1 MNDRIEL
8 GVNIDHV
15 ATLRQQRGTPYPDP
29 VHAALVAEQAG
40 ADNITL
46 HLREDR
52 RHIQVRDVR
61 ALRGLL
67 ATRMNLEMA
76 IAPDVVALA
85 CELKPADCC
94 LVPERRAEL
103 TTEGGLD
110 VRAALPAVRAACQQL
125 AAAGVRV
132 ALFIDPESE
141 QIDAAAECGA
151 TVVELHT
158 GEYAEASGTH
168 QAQQLERLRRAA
180 RHAAQRRLQVH
191 AGHGLHYRNVEAVAA
206 IAEITELNI
215 GHAIIAQAV
224 FTGLAAAVAEMRE
237 RMATARRQ
245 AG

>member
-1 MNDRIEL
+1 
-8 GVNIDHV
+8 
-15 ATLRQQRGTPYPDP
+15 
-29 VHAALVAEQAG
+29 
-40 ADNITL
+40 
-46 HLREDR
+46 
-52 RHIQVRDVR
+52 
-61 ALRGLL
+61 
-67 ATRMNLEMA
+67 
-76 IAPDVVALA
+76 
-85 CELKPADCC
+85 
-94 LVPERRAEL
+94 
-103 TTEGGLD
+103 
-110 VRAALPAVRAACQQL
+110 VRAACQQL